1 MHYFL
6 LICAFIFPSSI
17 FFFTEY
23 SNFIIFS
30 SICVFLLCIISGY
43 KIYLQQEEI
52 KRMEEYIEDIKDE
65 RNYIFDLIDKN
76 ANEMTFQQLKKYYG
90 DYITNEEEIK
100 QKEAERFKRME
111 EEYARD
117 LKKYWEENGKYIKER
132 LKKYE

>member
-76 ANEMTFQQLKKYYG
+76 ANEMTFQQLKK
-90 DYITNEEEIK
+90 
-100 QKEAERFKRME
+100 
-111 EEYARD
+111 
-117 LKKYWEENGKYIKER
+117 
-132 LKKYE
+132 

>member
-6 LICAFIFPSSI
+6 LICAFVFPSLILFSS
-17 FFFTEY
+17 EY
-23 SNFIIFS
+23 SNLNAFIS
-30 SICVFLLCIISGY
+30 VCVFALFIASGM
-43 KIYLQQEEI
+43 KIYLQQEESK
-52 KRMEEYIEDIKDE
+52 KREEYIEDIKDE